1 MRGPL
6 YLLDSFFFSVHEWE
20 IKKKAAYGIPLVV
33 RRSVEGTSEVQGEEN
48 GLYDDVTVRHPSSSG
63 IKDCTSTT
71 VPFNLIF
78 LSQFP

>member
-1 MRGPL
+1 M
-6 YLLDSFFFSVHEWE
+6 
-20 IKKKAAYGIPLVV
+20 
-33 RRSVEGTSEVQGEEN
+33 EGTSEVQGEEN

-78 LSQFP
+78 LSLSFFSSPESFLCLEEKTHSATL